1 MALCRIDPETR
12 KDCINFITSV
22 NALLR
27 TVPSLSKA
35 VSDLIGVVINGIFEY
50 IKSICL
56 PQMKVVNDGGTSSSS
71 VDFLASQLGKIR
83 NVMQNMQLFLPFI
96 NAEEVLPRVWDV
108 FRTQIVDPSA
118 RIVTT
123 TKV

>member
-1 MALCRIDPETR
+1 MALCRIDPENRT
-12 KDCINFITSV
+12 DCINFITSV

-35 VSDLIGVVINGIFEY
+35 VSDLIGVVINGIFEH

-56 PQMKVVNDGGTSSSS
+56 PQMKVVNDGGSFSSS

-83 NVMQNMQLFLPFI
+83 NVMQNMQLLLPFI
-96 NAEEVLPRVWDV
+96 NAEEVLPRVWDT
-108 FRTQIVDPSA
+108 FRTQIIDPSA